1 MVKRFVTIDARRVLS
16 LELVPSCP
24 HCSPLHIS
32 SLYNIIPNTCN
43 QDQAFLVANMS
54 TSNAPIIPKRERSP
68 TPPLTSTLQPRTSGV
83 KLIAPL
89 PKACRRS
96 SPNYF
101 QARRDWVREEIQA
114 LNALGLTV
122 KNKFLRSVL
131 RSSEFR
137 VSVYRICLCRRSHIP
152 LFLYFLLCVWD
163 IEMMGY
169 HLSGE
174 VCT

>member
-1 MVKRFVTIDARRVLS
+1 MTKIDARRVLS
-16 LELVPSCP
+16 LELVPSCS
-24 HCSPLHIS
+24 HRSLLHIS
-32 SLYNIIPNTCN
+32 SLYNIPNTCN
-43 QDQAFLVANMS
+43 YDQGFPVANMS

-137 VSVYRICLCRRSHIP
+137 VSVYYRICLYRRSHIP
-152 LFLYFLLCVWD
+152 LFLYFLLCVWN